1 MPRLKRKTN
10 ELSQI
15 LYGAKGEGQYS
26 MTDLARYAG
35 RAVSSVK
42 AVMTEPEKHF
52 DKALRMLS
60 GMQVP
65 LERVRAAI
73 HYDY

>member
-15 LYGAKGEGQYS
+15 LYGAKGEGNYTV
-26 MTDLARYAG
+26 TDLARYAG
-35 RAVSSVK
+35 CAASSVK
-42 AVMTEPEKHF
+42 AVLTQPEKHF
-52 DKALRMLS
+52 DKALKMLS

-73 HYDY
+73 HYDN